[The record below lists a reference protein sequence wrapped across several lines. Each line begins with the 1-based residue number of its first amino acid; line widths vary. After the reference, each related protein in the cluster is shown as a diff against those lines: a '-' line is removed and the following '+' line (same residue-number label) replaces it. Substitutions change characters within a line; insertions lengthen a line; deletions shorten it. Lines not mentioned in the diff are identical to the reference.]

1 MYTVQGK
8 ERISVTIF
16 KTFTVQCT
24 VYWCSTV
31 ERCRRVPL
39 LTFRAPLTVRAADRA
54 ENLAQLQESSII
66 VLVGKQIYN
75 RKQLPLLR
83 HQKALYSD
91 QVILRTAKHPF
102 LDRESDIATT
112 FHSFCLYSS
121 IVSKLCSQK
130 RQSEATSWGRR
141 GHVFY
146 RRENVCSTSESMY
159 LKR

>member
-8 ERISVTIF
+8 ERKSVTIF

-83 HQKALYSD
+83 HHKALYSD
-91 QVILRTAKHPF
+91 QVIVRTAKHPF

-112 FHSFCLYSS
+112 FHSFCLQFRFKTLFPKAIERSD
-121 IVSKLCSQK
+121 IILGNERPRILQERK
-130 RQSEATSWGRR
+130 RL
-141 GHVFY
+141 FY
-146 RRENVCSTSESMY
+146 E
-159 LKR
+159 